1 MNYKHSN
8 ERELAYFNSVQNCRI
23 PQNQRE
29 GFVEG
34 WHRAIEF
41 ALRNGFTLP
50 VKKCSAKYLTFVDHP
65 NDTSRPWPLK
75 CSLPAGHGGYHKFI
89 GKRGIKFALV
99 VED

>member
-8 ERELAYFNSVQNCRI
+8 ERELAYFSSVQNCRI
-23 PQNQRE
+23 SQSQRE

-50 VKKCSAKYLTFVDHP
+50 VKKCSAKYITFDPP
-65 NDTSRPWPLK
+65 NDTPWPWTLR
-75 CSLPAGHGGYHKFI
+75 CDRPAGHDGYHEFT
-89 GKRGIKFALV
+89 GKQGIKFALV